1 MDYTKKYQELQTK
14 ITKLKEDRVRL
25 ETTLGSIENEKETL
39 VTSILEKTKT
49 NTLEEAKTKVDL
61 IEAKLAGLYS
71 EIEKVLKEV
80 EDYEQSSK

>member
-39 VTSILEKTKT
+39 VTSILKKTKT